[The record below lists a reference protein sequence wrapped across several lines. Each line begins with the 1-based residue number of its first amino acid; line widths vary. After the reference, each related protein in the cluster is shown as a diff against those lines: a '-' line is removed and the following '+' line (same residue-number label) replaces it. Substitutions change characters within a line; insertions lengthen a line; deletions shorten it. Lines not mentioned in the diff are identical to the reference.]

1 MNINQ
6 KDVGKMIYEI
16 GRIDVG
22 ATRHKPSRSF
32 VIPILVECPD
42 HWGPTVDPISGR
54 DLVVQCSVSSSHM
67 PEGVYLCA
75 IRQADDDR
83 RDKTLTPRISQQNNQ
98 LGGIEEGSGGMDNG
112 QEHTVE
118 VGSEEHAGAV

>member
-1 MNINQ
+1 
-6 KDVGKMIYEI
+6 
-16 GRIDVG
+16 
-22 ATRHKPSRSF
+22 
-32 VIPILVECPD
+32 
-42 HWGPTVDPISGR
+42 
-54 DLVVQCSVSSSHM
+54 M